1 MSIAFANLLLKEYS
15 KKSEKE
21 IVDLVESID
30 FHIVPSMN
38 PDGFERAT
46 EGKCE
51 GGDLT
56 SGRTNSNNKDLN
68 RNFPTWNDLV
78 S

>member
-38 PDGFERAT
+38 PDGFERAV
-46 EGKCE
+46 EGDCDGQE
-51 GGDLT
+51 FD
-56 SGRTNSNNKDLN
+56 SGRPNAKNVRL
-68 RNFPTWNDLV
+68 P
-78 S
+78 